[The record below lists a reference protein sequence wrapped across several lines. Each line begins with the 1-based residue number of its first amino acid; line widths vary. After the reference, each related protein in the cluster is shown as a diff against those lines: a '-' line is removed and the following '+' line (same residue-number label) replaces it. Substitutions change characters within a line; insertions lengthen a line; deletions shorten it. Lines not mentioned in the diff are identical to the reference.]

1 MKNKLFGVGLG
12 STIFIFL
19 LIATLALVR
28 PVYLRI
34 EESLS
39 SLEKNLTEEL
49 EEKAGLAFSYQSLSP
64 SLFVGVN
71 IKNLAVYDAGRKNR
85 VLSIKRAKL
94 TYNVTGFFSKNP
106 LVALDELVLNG
117 VSIEYDAMQ
126 DSAFNSKV
134 RSFLEK
140 QKAKKKAGQEEGES
154 DAGEVPSQEKS
165 AQESG
170 SKISLSG
177 KEVNIPIDVTIKN
190 LSLHYSDKMN
200 DALVSLKSLKLA
212 DF

>member
-49 EEKAGLAFSYQSLSP
+49 EEKTGLAFSYQSLSP

-85 VLSIKRAKL
+85 VLRSEEH
-94 TYNVTGFFSKNP
+94 TS
-106 LVALDELVLNG
+106 ELQ
-117 VSIEYDAMQ
+117 SHA
-126 DSAFNSKV
+126 
-134 RSFLEK
+134 
-140 QKAKKKAGQEEGES
+140 
-154 DAGEVPSQEKS
+154 
-165 AQESG
+165 
-170 SKISLSG
+170 
-177 KEVNIPIDVTIKN
+177 
-190 LSLHYSDKMN
+190 
-200 DALVSLKSLKLA
+200 
-212 DF
+212 